1 MKNFFIKLLEKL
13 RDLFKRVFPVRLPL
27 WAYCA
32 IVIGAYVAGYLV
44 GKL

>member
-1 MKNFFIKLLEKL
+1 MKNFFLMLLGKLGVF
-13 RDLFKRVFPVRLPL
+13 FKRVLPVRLPL

-32 IVIGAYVAGYLV
+32 IVIGAYVTGYLV